1 MNNSKGSTFMGP
13 DVLRVSAY
21 NGSLVS
27 YLTKFSNLTGKSSYY
42 ILATGHHKCI
52 LTKNTRGLK
61 KLYNSTLL
69 PPVLP
74 SFTSSLNVSNYL
86 FSGDTAQAQA
96 NNTKVF

>member
-1 MNNSKGSTFMGP
+1 MGP